1 MSHEFNREYRIFAS
15 AASRVGF
22 ERDER
27 KLIGEDPNLILGVIL
42 ESVDRV
48 FKDKLSPEKLISF
61 FDIVRGKSGVNARN
75 VLDVGN
81 FLYDYRADLDGGK
94 TIHTLNETSIKF
106 VNLACVLLEDAFYS
120 GRLFK
125 LKGEDAASLAFI
137 VNVLAKILKENSSDG
152 LMGFSKTSLETLI
165 EKVSEEEK
173 SRLFPDEIEVDRTIT
188 EEEQIRVM
196 KAKIDYILRQ
206 AIGVREQI
214 DWQEYFEG
222 LDARLDHAMNVLLQ
236 AGLNYR
242 GLQEVIDALKKY
254 KKSILNYYKVF
265 EFLVKEDK
273 IIDYQKYKTLFQS
286 QVDVLEEFLVGNSR
300 DFNIREEI
308 TNDFIS
314 ATAGYNQINRD
325 AQSTVID
332 KPVTLDSFD
341 ALSKVHGLRSLP
353 EAIATL
359 SEFFDKESKGPF
371 GEYIQYLRELYKL
384 KKATSFA
391 EKRFA
396 AFKLSREHTLSRIE
410 FPETPAYFFKT
421 CLIVNDMITRNVLA
435 PQSVVK
441 DGRFDLSVTP
451 SHSFLDGSINDG
463 RPAYADLHY
472 LPEDIIFAKA
482 AVNLIRKQ
490 HNI

>member
-1 MSHEFNREYRIFAS
+1 MSLEFNREYRIFAS

-27 KLIGEDPNLILGVIL
+27 KLIGEDPQLILGVIL
-42 ESVDRV
+42 ESADQA

-61 FDIVRGKSGVNARN
+61 FDIVQGKTGVNARN

-81 FLYDYRADLDGGK
+81 FLYEYRTNLGGDK
-94 TIHTLNETSIKF
+94 SIHTLNETSIKF
-106 VNLACVLLEDAFYS
+106 INLACVLLEDAFYS
-120 GRLFK
+120 GRLFE
-125 LKGEDAASLAFI
+125 LKGEDAAALAFT
-137 VNVLAKILKENSSDG
+137 VNVIAKILKENSGDG
-152 LMGFSKTSLETLI
+152 LMGFSKTSLEKLI
-165 EKVSEEEK
+165 QSVSEEEK
-173 SRLFPDEIEVDRTIT
+173 SRLFPSEIDVDRTIT
-188 EEEQIRVM
+188 EEDQIQVM
-196 KAKIDYILRQ
+196 KAKIDQILRQ
-206 AIGVREQI
+206 AISAREQI
-214 DWQEYFEG
+214 NWQEYFER
-222 LDARLDHAMNVLLQ
+222 LDARLDHATNVLLQ
-236 AGLNYR
+236 ARLNYI
-242 GLQEVIDALKKY
+242 GIQEVIDGLKRY

-265 EFLVKEDK
+265 EFLVKDDK
-273 IIDYQKYKTLFQS
+273 AIDYQKYKTLFQS
-286 QVDVLEEFLVGNSR
+286 QVDVLEEFLIGNSA
-300 DFNIREEI
+300 DSSIREKI
-308 TNDFIS
+308 TGDFIS
-314 ATAGYNQINRD
+314 AAAGYNQIKME

-359 SEFFDKESKGPF
+359 SEFFDNESKGPF

-384 KKATSFA
+384 RKATSYA

-396 AFKLSREHTLSRIE
+396 AFKLSRGNVLSRIE

-421 CLIVNDMITRNVLA
+421 CLIVNDMIARNILA

-441 DGRFDLSVTP
+441 NGRFDLSVTP

-463 RPAYADLHY
+463 SPAYADLHY
-472 LPEDIIFAKA
+472 LPEDTVFAKA
-482 AVNLIRKQ
+482 ALNLIRKQ